1 MVALQF
7 LLDGDVGTTKDIT
20 SSLKS
25 VIVFLVVIV
34 LGIAAFIWW
43 LRR

>member
-1 MVALQF
+1 MVAPQF
-7 LLDGDVGTTKDIT
+7 LLDAGMGTTKDVT

-34 LGIAAFIWW
+34 LGIVAFIWW